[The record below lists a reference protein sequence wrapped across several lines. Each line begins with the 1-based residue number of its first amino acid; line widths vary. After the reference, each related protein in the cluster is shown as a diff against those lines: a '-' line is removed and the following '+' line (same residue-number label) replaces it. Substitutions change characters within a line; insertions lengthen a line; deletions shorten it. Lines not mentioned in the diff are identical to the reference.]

1 MCAEVS
7 VDSGLHFFD
16 VDYTITKRSTGLS
29 FLYQGIKMGFLP
41 IAPLITAPFFYW
53 RYRFGHM
60 DPRSVKQ
67 EIPSLA
73 GLRRGELE
81 VIAQR
86 CFEERIR
93 REIFPEAESCIR
105 TIQDRGGDVVFATL
119 SVDIIVRPLA
129 DYLGV
134 RDCIASS
141 FEFSAGTCTGRFD
154 GGPIFNIQK
163 RDQVLSYVEKSG
175 QRPEDC
181 TFYSDSVNDLP
192 LLESVG
198 RPIAVNP
205 DRGLAKV
212 AAQRGWEVL
221 RWR

>member
-1 MCAEVS
+1 M
-7 VDSGLHFFD
+7 DSGLHFFD

-41 IAPLITAPFFYW
+41 VTPLITAPLLYW
-53 RYRFGHM
+53 RYRLGHM

-67 EIPSLA
+67 EIPSIA
-73 GLRRGELE
+73 GLKRSELE

-93 REIFPEAESCIR
+93 GQVFPQAESCIR
-105 TIQDRGGDVVFATL
+105 AIQSQGGGVVFATL

-134 RDCIASS
+134 RDAIASS
-141 FEFSAGTCTGRFD
+141 LEFSGDKCTGRFD
-154 GGPIFNIQK
+154 GGPIFNLQK
-163 RDQVLSYVEKSG
+163 RDQVLSYIEKNG
-175 QRPEDC
+175 RRPEDC
-181 TFYSDSVNDLP
+181 TFYSDSINDLP
-192 LLESVG
+192 LLESIG
-198 RPIAVNP
+198 TPIAVNP
-205 DRGLAKV
+205 DRSLAKI
-212 AAQRGWEVL
+212 AAQRGWETF